1 MEVTLLDG
9 GNLPAD
15 PVLSVQVGPGQQR
28 HACLE
33 VNQTVT
39 LPCTGLEHQEVE
51 VGLYQRVASEVLP
64 GGGKEAL
71 CSIPVRKSDGSAT
84 QVSLR
89 VRRAS
94 PGCSLS
100 DGQCVDGPVAST
112 DQDCLYE
119 WINGV
124 VQAVLR
130 EQPEDPCRFL
140 LGMLRKCRQQEAADG
155 PNEGLAQLPTTGSA
169 DGGGGVEAAAPRG
182 QARAA
187 ARHSLNLAFIN
198 AASAEDSARPL
209 REKVQREAA
218 QRLASF
224 ALGDSL
230 ERIAAGERA
239 APPSP
244 GAIVHRPSMVA
255 RVQKEKY
262 DLPRESLPTPV
273 VCLAGHRNSWGQWLK
288 E

>member
-1 MEVTLLDG
+1 M
-9 GNLPAD
+9 
-15 PVLSVQVGPGQQR
+15 
-28 HACLE
+28 
-33 VNQTVT
+33 
-39 LPCTGLEHQEVE
+39 E

-64 GGGKEAL
+64 GDGKEAL
-71 CSIPVRKSDGSAT
+71 CSIPVRRSDGSAA

-94 PGCSLS
+94 PGLSLF
-100 DGQCVDGPVAST
+100 DGQYVNGTVAST
-112 DQDCLYE
+112 DQERQDCLYE

-140 LGMLRKCRQQEAADG
+140 LGMLRRCRREEAADG
-155 PNEGLAQLPTTGSA
+155 PGEGLARPPNSGSA
-169 DGGGGVEAAAPRG
+169 EGGGAEAAAPRG

-187 ARHSLNLAFIN
+187 ARHSLNLVFLN

-239 APPSP
+239 APPGP
-244 GAIVHRPSMVA
+244 GAAVHRPSVVA
-255 RVQKEKY
+255 RVQKEKH

>member
-9 GNLPAD
+9 RNLPAH
-15 PVLSVQVGPGQQR
+15 PVLSVQVGPGQR

-39 LPCTGLEHQEVE
+39 LPCTGVEHREVE

-64 GGGKEAL
+64 SDGKEAL

-89 VRRAS
+89 VRRAP
-94 PGCSLS
+94 PGLS
-100 DGQCVDGPVAST
+100 HFDGQCVDGTAAST
-112 DQDCLYE
+112 DQDRQYCLYE

-140 LGMLRKCRQQEAADG
+140 LEMLRKRRQEEAADG
-155 PNEGLAQLPTTGSA
+155 PSEGHVRPPAS
-169 DGGGGVEAAAPRG
+169 GGGVE
-182 QARAA
+182 ARAA
-187 ARHSLNLAFIN
+187 ARHSLNLVFRN
-198 AASAEDSARPL
+198 AASAEDRARPL

-230 ERIAAGERA
+230 ERLAAGERA
-239 APPSP
+239 APLSP
-244 GAIVHRPSMVA
+244 GPPLHRPSVVA
-255 RVQKEKY
+255 RVQKEKH

-273 VCLAGHRNSWGQWLK
+273 VCLVGHRNSWGQWLK